1 MNMDLDPQSSEDVEK
16 IVNEITG
23 TPAAIVEKMKAI
35 TTMTDGRQGAEPQ
48 AN

>member
-1 MNMDLDPQSSEDVEK
+1 MDLDPQSGEEVTK

-23 TPAAIVEKMKAI
+23 TPAAIVEKVKAI
-35 TTMTDGRQGAEPQ
+35 TTMTDGRHGAEPQ